1 MRVRVRALMSSVC
14 MCACVCDRSDVECV
28 LCVFQ
33 GDVVGQRSVF
43 RPHSVSG
50 QFLLRQRVHA
60 GSGSAAHAALSG
72 LVPAGSRTASWPP
85 GSPYRWYAARSASW
99 DTA

>member
-1 MRVRVRALMSSVC
+1 

-50 QFLLRQRVHA
+50 QFLRQRVHA

-72 LVPAGSRTASWPP
+72 LVPLAHRPHRGHLAHPTGGTPL
-85 GSPYRWYAARSASW
+85 ARHHGTRLEQDSQTLLSHNL
-99 DTA
+99 